1 VLMPTGAGYALAS
14 NHTRAQTLTTVQT
27 VESRF
32 AFSCP
37 RWCWT
42 ASPWLCL
49 PSSVR
54 CATLVGTHDL
64 VSHIANVRHVLGAT
78 LYAAA
83 LMVRSFLFR
92 VLSCSMS

>member
-1 VLMPTGAGYALAS
+1 MLMPTGAGYALACD
-14 NHTRAQTLTTVQT
+14 HTRAQTLTIVQT

-42 ASPWLCL
+42 ASPSLSL
-49 PSSVR
+49 LSSVR
-54 CATLVGTHDL
+54 CATLVGTHGL
-64 VSHIANVRHVLGAT
+64 VSPTANVRVYST

-83 LMVRSFLFR
+83 LMVRSFLSVCYR
-92 VLSCSMS
+92 AR